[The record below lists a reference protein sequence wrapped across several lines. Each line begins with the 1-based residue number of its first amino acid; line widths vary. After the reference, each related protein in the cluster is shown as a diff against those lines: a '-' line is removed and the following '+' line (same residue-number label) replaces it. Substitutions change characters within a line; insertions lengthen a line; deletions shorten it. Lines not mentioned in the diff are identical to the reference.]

1 MKFSVAGSNYL
12 KEIDR
17 IMKLINECTFYTFL
31 WCLYSLQ
38 GTLYASGGIISKSLL
53 LLILILSLYYTVRVI
68 TKYKLPAF
76 LKVLLAFIGMYV
88 VYVACSYISPTIIYL
103 DGVME
108 QTVSATGTLKQLLI
122 SLLPIF
128 AYYDFGR
135 RKIITDENIQYYIL
149 LFLIVTTA
157 SFIRAQN
164 DMLLNAAMERS
175 GREEFTNNVAYNF
188 VHIIPLVF
196 CMNKRILL
204 QYASLV
210 YIIIFLLLGMKRG
223 AIIVGAMCILY
234 FVYISY
240 KNANKRQK
248 GYIMLLLGIA
258 IIGIVSFAGDFIGSS
273 DYFQTRVE
281 QTLEGNTSG
290 RDRIYQSLFEY
301 AMYRQNIGQIL
312 FGEGLNKTVTI
323 AGNYAHNDWLELLIN
338 QGMLGVILYVF
349 YFVALLFNYKQ
360 LKRVDIVKSNVLLM
374 SIAIM
379 FACSLFSM
387 SYGDLSLS
395 LTFGLGYSLSSINS
409 SSNSLLYRKSYK

>member
-1 MKFSVAGSNYL
+1 M
-12 KEIDR
+12 
-17 IMKLINECTFYTFL
+17 
-31 WCLYSLQ
+31 
-38 GTLYASGGIISKSLL
+38 
-53 LLILILSLYYTVRVI
+53 
-68 TKYKLPAF
+68 
-76 LKVLLAFIGMYV
+76 
-88 VYVACSYISPTIIYL
+88 
-103 DGVME
+103 
-108 QTVSATGTLKQLLI
+108 
-122 SLLPIF
+122 PIF

-223 AIIVGAMCILY
+223 AIIVGAMCVLY

-290 RDRIYQSLFEY
+290 RDRIYQSLFEH

-360 LKRVDIVKSNVLLM
+360 LKRVDIVKSNVLLTSM
-374 SIAIM
+374 AIM
-379 FACSLFSM
+379 FAGSLFSM
-387 SYGDLSLS
+387 SYGSLSLS

>member
-53 LLILILSLYYTVRVI
+53 LLILIMSLYYTIRVVS
-68 TKYKLPAF
+68 KYRLPAF
-76 LKVLLAFIGMYV
+76 PKALIAFIGLYV
-88 VYVACSYISPTIIYL
+88 LYFALSFLSPTPIYYS
-103 DGVME
+103 GVMDNS
-108 QTVSATGTLKQLLI
+108 VSAFDSLKLFLM

-135 RKIITDENIQYYIL
+135 RKLITDDNIKYYFL
-149 LFLIVTTA
+149 LFLIITTV

-164 DMLLNAAMERS
+164 DMLLQASMERS
-175 GREEFTNNVAYNF
+175 RMEEFTNNVAYDF
-188 VHIIPLVF
+188 VHIIPLVL

-223 AIIVGAMCILY
+223 AIIVGAMCVLY

-273 DYFQTRVE
+273 DYFQSRVE
-281 QTLEGNTSG
+281 QTLDGNTSG
-290 RDRIYQSLFEY
+290 RDRLYQSLFEH
-301 AMYRQNIGQIL
+301 AMSRQNIGQII
-312 FGEGLNKTVTI
+312 FGEGLNKTVAI
-323 AGNYAHNDWLELLIN
+323 AGKYAHNDWLELLIN

-387 SYGDLSLS
+387 SYGSLSLS